1 MKYRIQFKAVYNS
14 SDANA
19 ILNQIE
25 TQKHDVFL
33 PAYYTEVDII
43 REGKKLE
50 SDETK
55 LDEELTEYISV
66 DFDASGS
73 ETHTHSI
80 SGIDEYLV
88 TVDVS
93 FALEADFNTCM
104 NYLESIK
111 GNADSN
117 KKRSG
122 RNFECKH
129 DEQVTPLPKDGAY
142 TYMDF
147 DGSPLTYPLS

>member
-1 MKYRIQFKAVYNS
+1 MKYRIQFKAVYDNS
-14 SDANA
+14 DTNA

-25 TQKHDVFL
+25 TQKHDAFT

-43 REGKKLE
+43 RLGKKIE
-50 SDETK
+50 SDDTK
-55 LDEELTEYISV
+55 EEYELTEYISV

-88 TVDVS
+88 NLDLS
-93 FALEADFNTCM
+93 FDLEADFNDCM

-111 GNADSN
+111 DTAFVS
-117 KKRSG
+117 KERYC
-122 RNFECKH
+122 RNFECRH
-129 DEQVTPLPKDGAY
+129 DEQVKPLPKDGAY

-147 DGSPLTYPLS
+147 DGSQLTYPLS